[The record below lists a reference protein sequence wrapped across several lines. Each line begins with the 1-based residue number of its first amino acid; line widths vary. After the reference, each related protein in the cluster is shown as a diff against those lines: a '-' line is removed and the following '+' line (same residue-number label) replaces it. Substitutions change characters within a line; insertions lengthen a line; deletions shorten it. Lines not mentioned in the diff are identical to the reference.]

1 MSALSDDEIRER
13 LISYTCL
20 RNCCGVAEQSGVCC
34 TLADKDWILGPIEDF
49 AEVLKRLEERL
60 GRPVPFAEVFIDYE
74 EGRRLFPGKSSWQD
88 PAHYP
93 AMRVVPDAPDAPDTP
108 DTPDT
113 LTSYSCAFLKN
124 GKCSIHDIKPKV
136 CAVFLCEYVQKVV
149 QSVVGR

>member
-1 MSALSDDEIRER
+1 MSALSDNEIRER

-20 RNCCGVAEQSGVCC
+20 RNCCGVAEQAGTCC

-74 EGRRLFPGKSSWQD
+74 EGRLLFPDKSSWQD

-93 AMRVVPDAPDAPDTP
+93 AMRVVPDTFDVLAR
-108 DTPDT
+108 
-113 LTSYSCAFLKN
+113 YSCAFLKN
-124 GKCSIHDIKPKV
+124 GRCSIHDIKPDV
-136 CAVFLCEYVQKVV
+136 CASFLCDYVQKVV
-149 QSVVGR
+149 RSVVGS